1 VDTIADLVE
10 LVGLGLGVSL
20 LPPRALRI
28 AAAENGASAS
38 GRVIGVACDR
48 PIPRELML
56 VTPLDRELSP
66 AGAALL
72 QLLDSDLQARPS
84 AAKGT
89 RAA

>member
-1 VDTIADLVE
+1 MDLIADLVE

-28 AAAENGASAS
+28 ASAS

-56 VTPLDRELSP
+56 VTPLDRKLSP

-72 QLLDSDLQARPS
+72 RLLDSDLQARPS